1 MAAERFIEL
10 IDGDTIQR
18 RVAELGEQI
27 TNDYPSEDVVVVCI
41 LKGSLLFMKDLMDHL
56 PLTYTPEFI
65 SLTRFGR
72 EGRVA
77 VALDVSVPLDDRDV
91 LIVLDIVD
99 TGLTLNT
106 IRTMIDAHGARSV
119 RTAALLD
126 KVPRRIIDVD
136 VEYRGFEVGDEYLL
150 GYGLDYEGRFRNVP
164 SVWAVMDFPTFAE
177 NPRAFDDVA
186 YGKDFGHR
194 TPDTGQPT

>member
-150 GYGLDYEGRFRNVP
+150 GYGLDHEGLYRNLD
-164 SVWAVMDFPTFAE
+164 SVWAVMDMADFSEDPLQFV
-177 NPRAFDDVA
+177 PIAFSQS
-186 YGKDFGHR
+186 GSLQ
-194 TPDTGQPT
+194 GQ

>member
-10 IDGDTIQR
+10 IDEETIQR
-18 RVAELGEQI
+18 RVAELGEEI
-27 TNDYPSEDVVVVCI
+27 TNDYAGEDVVVVCI

-56 PLTYTPEFI
+56 PLTYTSEFI

-72 EGRVA
+72 EGRVS
-77 VALDVSVPLDDRDV
+77 VALDVSVPLDGRDV
-91 LIVLDIVD
+91 LIALDIVD

-106 IRTMIDAHGARSV
+106 IRTMITAHGARSV

-126 KVPRRIIDVD
+126 KAPRRIIDVG

-150 GYGLDYEGRFRNVP
+150 GYGLDHAGLYRNLN
-164 SVWAVMDFPTFAE
+164 SVWAVMDMAHFVENPLGFAE
-177 NPRAFDDVA
+177 LA
-186 YGKDFGHR
+186 Y
-194 TPDTGQPT
+194 PDTGSDVPR

>member
-150 GYGLDYEGRFRNVP
+150 GYGLDHEGLYRNLD
-164 SVWAVMDFPTFAE
+164 SVWAVMDMAEFSEDPMQFA
-177 NPRAFDDVA
+177 PIAFSQP
-186 YGKDFGHR
+186 GSLQ
-194 TPDTGQPT
+194 GQ

>member
-1 MAAERFIEL
+1 MATERFIEL

-27 TNDYPSEDVVVVCI
+27 TNDYPSEDVVVVCN

-56 PLTYTPEFI
+56 PLTYTSEFI

-77 VALDVSVPLDDRDV
+77 VALDVSVPLHDRDV

-99 TGLTLNT
+99 SGLSLYT
-106 IRTMIDAHGARSV
+106 IRTMIDDHGARSV

-126 KVPRRIIDVD
+126 KAPRRIIDVD
-136 VEYRGFEVGDEYLL
+136 VEYR
-150 GYGLDYEGRFRNVP
+150 
-164 SVWAVMDFPTFAE
+164 
-177 NPRAFDDVA
+177 
-186 YGKDFGHR
+186 
-194 TPDTGQPT
+194 